1 VGWKELT
8 CRRFQRPRQGSLL
21 KVVAKLL
28 STDGPDLT
36 GRSGVVDQHV
46 VDLVDYWRS
55 SAWLETRSTVASI
68 EGHRVILTSL

>member
-1 VGWKELT
+1 MEWKELT
-8 CRRFQRPRQGSLL
+8 CRRIQRPRQGSLL

-46 VDLVDYWRS
+46 VDLVDHQ
-55 SAWLETRSTVASI
+55 LGLKPDQLLQAS
-68 EGHRVILTSL
+68 RVFASF